1 MKQKGFT
8 LIEVLAV
15 ISLIAAVSLVMLPT
29 IINQVN
35 RSKGDLDEATI
46 KLIEN
51 ATYNYMDMNQSIYS
65 MKSGKKYCINLKTLV
80 DSGFLKD
87 NLKYSSTNKKIDL
100 TKNVEVTFTT
110 DIDIQ
115 YDVKSSCTVN
125 P

>member
-29 IINQVN
+29 IINQIN